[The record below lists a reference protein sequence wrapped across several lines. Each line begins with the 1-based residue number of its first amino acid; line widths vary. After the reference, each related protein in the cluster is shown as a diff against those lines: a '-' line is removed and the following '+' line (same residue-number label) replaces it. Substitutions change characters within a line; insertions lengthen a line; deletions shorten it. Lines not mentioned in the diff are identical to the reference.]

1 MTVSS
6 SDYRREIDGLRAL
19 AILPV
24 VFFHFSLPGLGG
36 GFVGVDIFFVI
47 SGFLIG
53 GLLWS
58 ELTQTGGIRWDQFF
72 LRRIRRLAPAYFT
85 MAISCLVVGWFV
97 LLPFEF
103 QELGKELISSTVYLS
118 NVYFYLSA
126 GYFDT
131 AADEKLLLHT
141 WSLAVE
147 EQFYIILP
155 LFLLLLRRAQ
165 KWLPAI
171 LISLGLV
178 SLVACIGFTSLSQPA
193 AFYLFPFR
201 AWELLAGVCL
211 AIFGHRYGWRWS
223 IHPLV
228 SWIGLLLIV
237 GSVTLIPSDESFPG
251 IWPLAPV
258 LGAVLIIGNGKHD
271 NPVNWALNH
280 PVLVFIG
287 LISYSL
293 YLWHWPVIVLA
304 QYYSGEE
311 LSLLVRV
318 MLIGV
323 SVILAWAS
331 LRFIEKPVRFGNLK
345 PQALLGGA
353 AGASIIT
360 LGGGAVIYLGDG
372 IVERFPHDVRTHIEA
387 SQDFRWDTPTC
398 RLSESYAFPGSTVCH
413 IGPEGDP
420 EVLIWGD
427 SHLVALSAGIEA
439 AARSAGVPT
448 LVVWQLGCAPVF
460 GIGKDESF
468 QPELEDRK
476 CETANTSLQKGLEE
490 LPDLKAVLLVS
501 RWAYHVEGKGVGLDE
516 GTTTKLFPS
525 IGGLSGDDQPQLFAK
540 ALHFT
545 VDELENKSDRVFVLE
560 HPPEISNYLSY
571 FLARDAALRGMDDS
585 ELMARTLV
593 QSKDLKQRMY
603 NTNRALEPVLRRPNV
618 TLLETWPEFCTG
630 DICSAMKDGRAA
642 YHDNNHVTITTAL
655 GLQHLFS
662 PVFE

>member
-1 MTVSS
+1 MSS
-6 SDYRREIDGLRAL
+6 SFFDYRREIDGLRAL

-24 VFFHFSLPGLGG
+24 VFFHFSFPGLGG

-58 ELTQTGGIRWDQFF
+58 ELNQTGRVRLDQFF
-72 LRRIRRLAPAYFT
+72 LRRIRRLAPAYFV

-97 LLPFEF
+97 FLPFEF
-103 QELGKELISSTVYLS
+103 QELGKELIASTVYLS

-155 LFLLLLRRAQ
+155 LFLLLLRNVR
-165 KWLPAI
+165 KWLPII
-171 LISLGLV
+171 LVALALV
-178 SLVACIGFTSLSQPA
+178 SLVACVRVTYLSQPA

-211 AIFGHRYGWRWS
+211 AIFGHRYGWKWS
-223 IHPLV
+223 FHPLV
-228 SWIGLLLIV
+228 SWIGLMLIV
-237 GSVTLIPSDESFPG
+237 GSVTLTPSEESFPG
-251 IWPLAPV
+251 IWALAPV
-258 LGAVLIIGNGKHD
+258 LGAVLIIGNGKNA
-271 NPVNWALNH
+271 NPVNGALRH

-293 YLWHWPVIVLA
+293 YLWHWPVIVVA
-304 QYYSGEE
+304 KYYSGEE
-311 LSLLVRV
+311 LSLLVRAL
-318 MLIGV
+318 LIGV

-331 LRFIEKPVRFGNLK
+331 LRFVEKPVRFGNLK
-345 PQALLGGA
+345 PMALLAGA
-353 AGASIIT
+353 AGASMIT
-360 LGGGAVIYLGDG
+360 LGGGAAIYLGDG
-372 IVERFPHDVRTHIEA
+372 VVERFPHEVRTHIEA

-398 RLSESYAFPGSTVCH
+398 RISERYAFPGSTVCH

-427 SHLVALSAGIEA
+427 SHVVALSAGLEA

-460 GIGKDESF
+460 GLGKDESF

-476 CETANTSLQKGLEE
+476 CETANMSLQQGLEE
-490 LPDLKAVLLVS
+490 LPDFKAVLLVS
-501 RWAYHVEGKGVGLDE
+501 RWAYHIEGRGVGLDAE
-516 GTTTKLFPS
+516 TTTKLFPA
-525 IGGLSGDDQPQLFAK
+525 IDGLSANDQPQLFAK
-540 ALHFT
+540 AIYST
-545 VDELENKSDRVFVLE
+545 IVELEKRSERVFVLE

-571 FLARDAALRGMDDS
+571 FLARDTALRGMDDG
-585 ELMARTLV
+585 ELLARTLV
-593 QSKDLKQRMY
+593 HSEDLEQRMY
-603 NTNRALEPVLRRPNV
+603 NTNQALKPVLGRPSV
-618 TLLETWPEFCTG
+618 TLLETWPEFCRGT
-630 DICSAMKDGRAA
+630 ICSAMKDGKAA

-655 GLQHLFS
+655 ALQHLFS